1 MAATGVC
8 TFGPVPPI
16 ETYGLTHL
24 GLTVADP
31 GRSARFY
38 QEVFGC
44 VVSAGDG
51 VDAIELQT
59 PGRKD
64 VISMERGDPEAGK
77 IGAAGG
83 VGHFGFRLVRPE
95 DIDAAVDAVLAAGG
109 TLDGR
114 GEFAPGFPYAFV
126 RDLDGYQVEIWFE

>member
-1 MAATGVC
+1 MGV
-8 TFGPVPPI
+8 

-24 GLTVADP
+24 GLAVADP
-31 GRSARFY
+31 ARSARFY
-38 QEVFGC
+38 QDVFGC

-64 VISMERGDPEAGK
+64 VISMERSADASVV
-77 IGAAGG
+77 GAAAG

-114 GEFAPGFPYAFV
+114 GEFSPGYPYAFV
-126 RDLDGYQVEIWFE
+126 RDLDGYQVEIWYE